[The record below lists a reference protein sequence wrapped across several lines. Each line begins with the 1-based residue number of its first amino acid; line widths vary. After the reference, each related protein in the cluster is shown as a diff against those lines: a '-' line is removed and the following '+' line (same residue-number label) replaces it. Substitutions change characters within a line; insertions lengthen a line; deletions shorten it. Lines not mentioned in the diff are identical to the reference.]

1 MQVESSY
8 MKPAYSAVIKFPD
21 QKITVNLFSATYA
34 AVHCKALITDHAN
47 LFSATY
53 AAVHLENYQKKL
65 YISTYNDNISDLTKY
80 SRCILLAIKIIH
92 LPAAQKTNYEFLKVR
107 EQSLCSV
114 DLLPNHID

>member
-1 MQVESSY
+1 MQIESAHIKS
-8 MKPAYSAVIKFPD
+8 AYSAVIKFPD

-34 AVHCKALITDHAN
+34 AVHTFQLLAGYGRR
-47 LFSATY
+47 FSATY

-92 LPAAQKTNYEFLKVR
+92 LPAAQKTKYEFLKVR

-114 DLLPNHID
+114 DLLPDHID